1 MANAEYPKAILRLAK
16 AEKFNKDYDAS
27 IEHHKLAMKMFED
40 RNMVEEYSDA
50 ASSLKLCYVYAGK
63 QEDVDM
69 NEEEVKAARNQKL
82 DGIIREEIGNLEL
95 YKNIWVNL
103 LMPDLWRP

>member
-1 MANAEYPKAILRLAK
+1 
-16 AEKFNKDYDAS
+16 
-27 IEHHKLAMKMFED
+27 MFED

-82 DGIIREEIGNLEL
+82 DGIIREEVGNLVCT
-95 YKNIWVNL
+95 KNIWVNL
-103 LMPDLWRP
+103 LVPDLWRP